1 MIGITVASVTVVV
14 KVVLDQLPDEV
25 VVDVDIPVVVVDE
38 ELSLIYS

>member
-1 MIGITVASVTVVV
+1 MIGITASSVTVVV